1 MLKKLQYLFIIS
13 LALTAGCQR
22 EPDTLWPE
30 VTKEMKPWTRWWW
43 MGNAVDS
50 ANLRSLLQEYQQRG
64 FGGVEIAPIYGAKGY
79 EDQYIE
85 HLSDEW
91 MKRLRFT
98 LQTADSLGMG
108 VDLTNGTGWPF
119 GGPQVDTADAATK
132 LIVGTY
138 KLQGEQPLQEK
149 IRSSDPKQPNAPLI
163 SLTAYGPD
171 NKTLLLTDK
180 VDSSGTLHWMADKGT
195 WELYALF
202 LGKTK
207 QQVKRAAP
215 GGEGLTLDHFSK
227 GALDR
232 YLQPYTQALGK
243 ERIGIRAFYNDSYE
257 VYGADWTEALFKT
270 FRANRGYDLRYY
282 VRDLLSRDST
292 EQVARIKSDYR
303 ETVAEMLLDNFT
315 KHWTHWAHEQHGI
328 TKNQAHGSPGN
339 LLDLYAAVDIPE
351 AETFGSSYFPIPGL
365 RRDSADIRNVDP
377 DPMMLK
383 FASSAAHV
391 TGKNLVSSE
400 TFTWLTEHFKTSW
413 AQCKPEVDQVF
424 LAGINHVFYHG
435 TTYSPREVPWPGWL
449 FYASVNFV
457 PANSLWSHLDGMNR
471 YITRVQSILQSGK
484 ADNELLIY
492 WPIYDIW
499 HQPKGALRALKVHD
513 IDEWLHPTEFYKQA
527 LQLQEEG
534 YSFDF
539 VSDHLLEKLQVQDG
553 NWVTGKESLPYRA
566 LLIPKTDKMPVET
579 LERLIHLAE
588 NGATLI
594 FQSLPKDVPGA
605 HDLERRRMKLAQV
618 LENIKK
624 MSRQPKVGKGKIL
637 VKEILRDGLREVSL
651 PGEALVKTGLRFV
664 RRKVGTDHY
673 YYLVNLTGKR
683 VDEYV
688 TFNGAGASWYILD
701 PLSEKTGRAAIMSK
715 NNRLKVR
722 VQLEPGESWIL
733 AGLHKEHQE
742 LVDWQYLEKPTASI
756 AIEGKWRL
764 TFKDGGP
771 TIPKARNLDRLMRW
785 TDLQDSAANNFA
797 GKAVYMSTFELPA
810 GFAKEYVLKLDS
822 LFESARIKINGKD
835 AGLIWSLPYKL
846 RLGNLVRPGKNTIEI
861 EVANLMA
868 NRIRYMDRRKMKWRE
883 YNGSQFVNIDYEPFD
898 ASNWKTIPAG
908 LAGPVYIECY

>member
-1 MLKKLQYLFIIS
+1 MLKKIQYIFIIS

-50 ANLRSLLQEYQQRG
+50 ANLRSLLQEYQKRG

-98 LQTADSLGMG
+98 LQTADNLGMG

-119 GGPQVDTADAATK
+119 GGPQVDTAHAATK

-138 KLQGEQPLQEK
+138 KLQGKQHLREK
-149 IRSSDPKQPNAPLI
+149 IRSSDPKQANAPLI

-180 VDSSGTLHWMADKGT
+180 VDSAGTLHWVADKGT

-215 GGEGLTLDHFSK
+215 GGAGFTLDHFSSE
-227 GALDR
+227 ALDR
-232 YLQPYTQALGK
+232 YLQPYAEALGK
-243 ERIGIRAFYNDSYE
+243 EALGIRAFYNDSYE
-257 VYGADWTEALFKT
+257 VYGADWTETLLKT
-270 FRANRGYDLRYY
+270 FESKRGYDLRYHI
-282 VRDLLSRDST
+282 RELLSQDST

-303 ETVAEMLLDNFT
+303 ETVAEMLLSNFT
-315 KHWTHWAHEQHGI
+315 KRWTNWAHEHHGI

-351 AETFGSSYFPIPGL
+351 AETFGSSSFPIPGL

-435 TTYSPREVPWPGWL
+435 TTYSPKQVPWPGWL

-457 PANSLWSHLDGMNR
+457 PANSLWSHLDGLNS
-471 YITRVQSILQSGK
+471 YITRVQSVLQTGN

-499 HQPKGALRALKVHD
+499 HQSKGSLQALKVHD

-527 LQLQEEG
+527 LLLQEAG

-539 VSDHLLEKLQVQDG
+539 VSDHLLADLQIQEGQWRV
-553 NWVTGKESLPYRA
+553 NTKALPYRA

-579 LERLIHLAE
+579 VERLIQLAKG
-588 NGATLI
+588 GATVI
-594 FQSLPKDVPGA
+594 FQSLPKDVPGV
-605 HDLERRRMKLAQV
+605 HDLEKHRAKFARALDILR
-618 LENIKK
+618 K
-624 MSRQPKVGKGKIL
+624 MSEGQAIGSGKVLICEDL
-637 VKEILRDGLREVSL
+637 LDGLEKEKL
-651 PGEALVKTGLRFV
+651 KGETLVEAGLQFV
-664 RRKVGTDHY
+664 RRNMGTGTY
-673 YYLVNLTGKR
+673 YYLVNLSEKAVDQYLSLNAKGK
-683 VDEYV
+683 
-688 TFNGAGASWYILD
+688 FWYIMD
-701 PLSEKTGRAAIMSK
+701 PLSGQSGKATTDEKGKETR
-715 NNRLKVR
+715 VR
-722 VQLEPGESWIL
+722 IQLEPGQSWIVAALNEEHSKESDWFYL
-733 AGLHKEHQE
+733 A
-742 LVDWQYLEKPTASI
+742 KPLSSI
-756 AIEGKWRL
+756 SLTGKWLL
-764 TFKDGGP
+764 TFKEGAP
-771 TIPKARNLDRLMRW
+771 TIPKARSLDHLMCW
-785 TDLQDSAANNFA
+785 TDLQDDATTDFS
-797 GKAVYMSTFELPA
+797 GKAVYSSSFELPA
-810 GFAKEYVLKLDS
+810 TSAKEYVLKLDS
-822 LFESARIKINGKD
+822 LFESAHIKVNGKD
-835 AGLIWSLPYKL
+835 AGLIWSLPYELK
-846 RLGNLVRPGKNTIEI
+846 LGNLLRPGKNTIEI

-868 NRIRYMDRRKMKWRE
+868 NRIRFLDRKKVKWRE

-898 ASNWKTIPAG
+898 ASNWQTTPSG
-908 LAGPVYIECY
+908 LTGRVRIECY